1 MKIACLGLRK
11 GGTKV
16 DLDGLEYHFEHLEDG
31 KHVAVVEDEAHIDR
45 FLSISDHY
53 KVYHG
58 ALTPKNPAPV
68 RIAAA
73 GKPRVFVAPKV
84 DSQTLYGSNVHETSY
99 EIGGKTYS
107 LGDIV
112 ALAHKTSELT
122 VEEWN
127 ELDEDDRHAKIDI
140 TLDDLAEAA
149 ELAETKQPEAP
160 EAPKAPEAPAVAT
173 TAAAGDE
180 RAALVEQY
188 KAKFGQAPHYRAS
201 IDTIKAKLA
210 E

>member
-1 MKIACLGLRK
+1 MKIACLGIRD

-16 DLDGLEYHFEHLEDG
+16 DIDGLEYHFQPLEDG
-31 KHVAVVEDEAHIDR
+31 AHVAEVEDEAHIDR

-58 ALTPKNPAPV
+58 KLEPVSKPV
-68 RIAAA
+68 RIAPEGLKRATVAA
-73 GKPRVFVAPKV
+73 
-84 DSQTLYGSNVHETSY
+84 SQNIEPPLLGSSVHDASY

-112 ALAHKTSELT
+112 ALAHKASELT

-127 ELDEDDRHAKIDI
+127 ELEDDDRHAKIDI
-140 TLDDLAEAA
+140 TLDDLADAA
-149 ELAETKQPEAP
+149 EKS
-160 EAPKAPEAPAVAT
+160 EAPAS
-173 TAAAGDE
+173 DE

-188 KAKFGQAPHYRAS
+188 VAKFGKAPHYKAS
-201 IDTIKAKLA
+201 AETLKAKLA

>member
-1 MKIACLGLRK
+1 MKIQCLGIRT

-16 DLDGLEYHFEHLEDG
+16 DIDGLEYHFAPLEDG
-31 KHVAVVEDEAHIDR
+31 AHVAEVTDEAHIDR

-58 ALTPKNPAPV
+58 KLDAAGKPV
-68 RIAAA
+68 RIAPA
-73 GKPRVFVAPKV
+73 GLTPVAKAVQAPK
-84 DSQTLYGSNVHETSY
+84 SFETLLGSSVHESSY
-99 EIGGKTYS
+99 EIGGKTYT

-127 ELDEDDRHAKIDI
+127 ELDEGDRHAKIDI
-140 TLDDLAEAA
+140 ALDDLADAA
-149 ELAETKQPEAP
+149 EKEEAEKPAD
-160 EAPKAPEAPAVAT
+160 APAD
-173 TAAAGDE
+173 DE
-180 RAALVEQY
+180 RAKLAAEY
-188 KAKFGQAPHYRAS
+188 KAKFGKAPHYRAS
-201 IDTIKAKLA
+201 VETIKAALA

>member
-1 MKIACLGLRK
+1 MKIACLGLRE

-16 DLDGLEYHFEHLEDG
+16 DLDGLEYHFEPLEDG

-58 ALTPKNPAPV
+58 ALTPKNPMPV

-112 ALAHKTSELT
+112 ALAQKTSELT

-149 ELAETKQPEAP
+149 EKEEAAAKSAAP
-160 EAPKAPEAPAVAT
+160 EAPKAPEAPAVGP
-173 TAAAGDE
+173 AGDE

>member
-1 MKIACLGLRK
+1 MKIACLGHRD

-16 DLDGLEYHFEHLEDG
+16 DIDGIEYHFEPLEDG
-31 KHVAVVEDEAHIDR
+31 AHVADVEDSSHIDR
-45 FLSISDHY
+45 FLRIADHY

-58 ALTPKNPAPV
+58 KLAPVGKPV
-68 RIAAA
+68 RIAPA

-84 DSQTLYGSNVHETSY
+84 ASDTLLGSSVHDSSY

-107 LGDIV
+107 LGDVV

-127 ELDEDDRHAKIDI
+127 ELDEGDRHAKIDI

-149 ELAETKQPEAP
+149 ELAETA
-160 EAPKAPEAPAVAT
+160 EAPAA
-173 TAAAGDE
+173 DE

-188 KAKFGQAPHYRAS
+188 KAKFGQAPHHRAS

>member
-1 MKIACLGLRK
+1 MKIACLGLRE
-11 GGTKV
+11 GGTRAEI
-16 DLDGLEYHFEHLEDG
+16 DGLEYHFEPLEDG
-31 KHVAVVEDEAHIDR
+31 AHVAEVEDEAHIDR

-58 ALTPKNPAPV
+58 KLAPKGEPV
-68 RIAAA
+68 RIAPAGLKRTIAA
-73 GKPRVFVAPKV
+73 APK
-84 DSQTLYGSNVHETSY
+84 SIETLLGSSVHESSY
-99 EIGGKTYS
+99 EIGGKTYA

-149 ELAETKQPEAP
+149 DKAEADAKTDAP
-160 EAPKAPEAPAVAT
+160 
-173 TAAAGDE
+173 AGDE

>member
-1 MKIACLGLRK
+1 MKIACLGLRE

-16 DLDGLEYHFEHLEDG
+16 DIDGIEYHFEPLADG
-31 KHVAVVEDEAHIDR
+31 AHVADVEDEAHIDR

-58 ALTPKNPAPV
+58 KLEPTTKPV
-68 RIAAA
+68 RVAPA
-73 GKPRVFVAPKV
+73 GKPRVFVAPQKTADV
-84 DSQTLYGSNVHETSY
+84 LYGSSVHESSY

-127 ELDEDDRHAKIDI
+127 ELDEGDRHAKIDI
-140 TLDDLAEAA
+140 TLDDLADAA
-149 ELAETKQPEAP
+149 EKAEAQKPEAP
-160 EAPKAPEAPAVAT
+160 EAP
-173 TAAAGDE
+173 AAGESDE

-188 KAKFGQAPHYRAS
+188 VAKFGKKPHYNAS
-201 IDTIKAKLA
+201 VETIKAKLA

>member
-1 MKIACLGLRK
+1 MKIECLGQRP
-11 GGTKV
+11 GGTKA
-16 DLDGLEYHFEHLEDG
+16 DIDGIEYHFAPLADG
-31 KHVAVVEDEAHIDR
+31 AHVAKVSEEAHIDR

-58 ALTPKNPAPV
+58 KEDVTEAPVVLKNPVQRPALQAKLV
-68 RIAAA
+68 
-73 GKPRVFVAPKV
+73 
-84 DSQTLYGSNVHETSY
+84 SSETLYGSSVHESSY
-99 EIGGKTYS
+99 EIGGVTYL

-112 ALAHKTSELT
+112 AKAHETSGLT

-127 ELDEDDRHAKIDI
+127 ELEDEERHAKIDI

-149 ELAETKQPEAP
+149 EKAEPAP
-160 EAPKAPEAPAVAT
+160 E
-173 TAAAGDE
+173 GDE

-188 KAKFGQAPHYRAS
+188 KAKFGKAPHYKAS
-201 IDTIKAKLA
+201 IETIKAKLA